1 MTFFYGLVIGLI
13 VGWVIEWVIDLLFWR
28 RDDQRMRVELA
39 EAESKIRN
47 LETQLDEHQ
56 MRQRQMLSAENDLR
70 LCQDELSDA
79 EQTIDQLRAEI
90 NSLAGKVSTDTDY
103 LERVKGIGVVFARRL
118 NEAGIQTF
126 EQLAAQTPGR
136 IREIINPEE
145 WQKIDPE
152 SWIAQAKE
160 FAQQNARKG
169 A

>member
-13 VGWVIEWVIDLLFWR
+13 IGWVIEWVIDLLFWR
-28 RDDQRMRVELA
+28 RDDQRLRVELA

-79 EQTIDQLRAEI
+79 EQTIDQLRAEL
-90 NSLAGKVSTDTDY
+90 NNLAGKVSTDKDH

-145 WQKIDPE
+145 WQKVDPE

-160 FAQQNARKG
+160 LAQRNASKG